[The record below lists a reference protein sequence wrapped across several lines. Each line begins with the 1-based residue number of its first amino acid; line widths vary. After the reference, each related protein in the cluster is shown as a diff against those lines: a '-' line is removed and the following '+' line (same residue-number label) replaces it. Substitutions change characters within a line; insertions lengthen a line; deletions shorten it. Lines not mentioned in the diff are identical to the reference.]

1 MLEEV
6 KKCIDRDDI
15 QGLRYIFADALD
27 VDPTFERYREDYNYC
42 KGINNFFEANVEKT
56 PLRQESSRWDRQYY
70 EQLKIELMKNFS
82 EVRFEH
88 MIKVAKVV
96 YADKAARILSERQ
109 KREQQNINKPDI
121 KPSTLEKN
129 INMSQ
134 SALHN
139 EELQEKKLAEMRKQL
154 EHENQEAERKIKE
167 QKALV
172 EAKKRQNINVN
183 KTNSNNTA
191 DNSLKKVVGAVLAV
205 IVLVVIILL
214 ISRL

>member
-139 EELQEKKLAEMRKQL
+139 EELQENKLAEMRKQL

>member
-96 YADKAARILSERQ
+96 YADKAARLLSERQ

-121 KPSTLEKN
+121 KSSTLEKN

>member
-96 YADKAARILSERQ
+96 YADKAARLLSERQ

-121 KPSTLEKN
+121 KSSTLEKN

-134 SALHN
+134 SALHD

>member
-96 YADKAARILSERQ
+96 YADKAARLLSERQ

>member
-1 MLEEV
+1 
-6 KKCIDRDDI
+6 
-15 QGLRYIFADALD
+15 
-27 VDPTFERYREDYNYC
+27 
-42 KGINNFFEANVEKT
+42 
-56 PLRQESSRWDRQYY
+56 
-70 EQLKIELMKNFS
+70 MKNFS